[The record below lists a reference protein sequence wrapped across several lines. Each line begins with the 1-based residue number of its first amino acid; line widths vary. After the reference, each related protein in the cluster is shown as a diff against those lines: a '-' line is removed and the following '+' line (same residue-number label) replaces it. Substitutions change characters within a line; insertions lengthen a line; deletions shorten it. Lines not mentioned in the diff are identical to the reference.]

1 MGRPSIE
8 LDEDLIFQMA
18 KEGCSVDDIATEFS
32 VSDGLIYKKY
42 YQTWKAGQ
50 AAGRRALHKRQFEK
64 AMDGDPGMLRWL
76 GANRLGQS
84 DKVHQTNG
92 VQEIEVV
99 IRKPLK
105 ADNGEIGDS
114 RPATSPDRLLEQSG
128 EA

>member
-1 MGRPSIE
+1 MGRPKKEFDPQEIY
-8 LDEDLIFQMA
+8 QMA
-18 KEGCSVDDIATEFS
+18 KEGCSVDDIATELGC
-32 VSDGLIYKKY
+32 SDNHIYNHY
-42 YQTWKAGQ
+42 YDVFKEGQ
-50 AAGRRALHKRQFEK
+50 AAGRRAIHRKQFDK
-64 AMDGDPGMLRWL
+64 AMDGDAGMLRWL

-114 RPATSPDRLLEQSG
+114 RPATSADRLLEQSG

>member
-1 MGRPSIE
+1 MGRPKKEFDPQEIY
-8 LDEDLIFQMA
+8 QMA
-18 KEGCSVDDIATEFS
+18 KEGCSVDDIATELGC
-32 VSDGLIYKKY
+32 SDNHIYNHY
-42 YQTWKAGQ
+42 YDVFKEGQ
-50 AAGRRALHKRQFEK
+50 AAGRRAIHRKQFDK
-64 AMDGDPGMLRWL
+64 AMDGDAGMLRWL

-105 ADNGEIGDS
+105 ADNGEIGDI
-114 RPATSPDRLLEQSG
+114 RPAASADRLLEQSG

>member
-1 MGRPSIE
+1 MARPRIE

-18 KEGCSVDDIATEFS
+18 KEGCSVDDIATEFGC
-32 VSDGLIYKKY
+32 SDQTIYNKY
-42 YQTWKAGQ
+42 YDVWKAGQ
-50 AAGRRALHKRQFEK
+50 AAGRRALHRKQYEK
-64 AMDGDPGMLRWL
+64 AMDGDTGMLRWL

>member
-1 MGRPSIE
+1 MGRPKKEFDPQEIY
-8 LDEDLIFQMA
+8 QMA
-18 KEGCSVDDIATEFS
+18 KEGCSVDDIATELGC
-32 VSDGLIYKKY
+32 SDNHIYNHY
-42 YQTWKAGQ
+42 YDVFKEGQ
-50 AAGRRALHKRQFEK
+50 AAGRRAIHRKQFDK
-64 AMDGDPGMLRWL
+64 AMDGDAGMLRWL

-128 EA
+128 AA

>member
-1 MGRPSIE
+1 MGRPKKEFDPQEIY
-8 LDEDLIFQMA
+8 QMA
-18 KEGCSVDDIATEFS
+18 KEGCSVDDIATELGC
-32 VSDGLIYKKY
+32 SDNHIYNHY
-42 YQTWKAGQ
+42 YDVFKEGQ
-50 AAGRRALHKRQFEK
+50 AAGRRAIHRKQFDK
-64 AMDGDPGMLRWL
+64 AMDGDAGMLRWL

-114 RPATSPDRLLEQSG
+114 RPATSTDRLLE
-128 EA
+128 

>member
-1 MGRPSIE
+1 MARPRIE
-8 LDEDLIFQMA
+8 LDEDLIYQMA
-18 KEGCSVDDIATEFS
+18 KEGCSVDDIATEFAC
-32 VSDGLIYKKY
+32 SDQTIYNKY
-42 YQTWKAGQ
+42 YEVWKAGQ
-50 AAGRRALHKRQFEK
+50 AAGRRALHRRQFEK
-64 AMDGDPGMLRWL
+64 AMDGDSGMLRWL

-105 ADNGEIGDS
+105 AYNGEIGDS

>member
-1 MGRPSIE
+1 MARPRIE
-8 LDEDLIFQMA
+8 LDEDLIYQMA
-18 KEGCSVDDIATEFS
+18 KEGCSVDDIATEFAC
-32 VSDGLIYKKY
+32 SDQTIYNKY
-42 YQTWKAGQ
+42 YEVWKAGQ
-50 AAGRRALHKRQFEK
+50 AAGRRALHRRQFEK
-64 AMDGDPGMLRWL
+64 AMDGDSGMLRWL

-114 RPATSPDRLLEQSG
+114 RPTTSTDRLLEQSG

>member
-1 MGRPSIE
+1 MGRPKKEFDPQEIY
-8 LDEDLIFQMA
+8 QMA
-18 KEGCSVDDIATEFS
+18 KEGCSVDDIATELGC
-32 VSDGLIYKKY
+32 SDNHIYNHY
-42 YQTWKAGQ
+42 YDVFKEGQ
-50 AAGRRALHKRQFEK
+50 AAGRRAIHRKQFDK
-64 AMDGDPGMLRWL
+64 AMDGDAGMLRWL

-114 RPATSPDRLLEQSG
+114 RPATSADRLLEQSG
-128 EA
+128 AA